1 MDNNSVLSS
10 AKQRENLFLKKVY
23 LWMAGGLLVTA
34 LTAFL
39 VASSATLMRA
49 LYSNALPLILL
60 FVAEFA
66 IVFILSGRIEKLSSG
81 AAIGCFLA
89 YSTINGATLSSLVY
103 LYAGTN
109 ILSLAFVTTAVV
121 FVVAALY
128 GTFTKRSIKGWGGW
142 LSMGLIAIIVVSL
155 VNMFIGSSRLDMII
169 SIAGVAIFTLL
180 TAWDSQKVL
189 AMNNNYGAM
198 MSEDEL
204 NKISILG
211 ALELYLDFINILLYL
226 VRIFASRR
234 DN

>member
-1 MDNNSVLSS
+1 
-10 AKQRENLFLKKVY
+10 
-23 LWMAGGLLVTA
+23 
-34 LTAFL
+34 
-39 VASSATLMRA
+39 
-49 LYSNALPLILL
+49 
-60 FVAEFA
+60 
-66 IVFILSGRIEKLSSG
+66 
-81 AAIGCFLA
+81 
-89 YSTINGATLSSLVY
+89 
-103 LYAGTN
+103 
-109 ILSLAFVTTAVV
+109 
-121 FVVAALY
+121 
-128 GTFTKRSIKGWGGW
+128 
-142 LSMGLIAIIVVSL
+142 MGLIAIIVVSL